1 MRLKVTSNGGLN
13 NDNALNRPGTFT
25 TLMTTCK
32 TLHEITKK
40 IRDRW
45 RLRTPLVLHYMQS
58 NEIRNFTGLRFRMP
72 PSTWAGTVREPID
85 VSNDLI
91 VVCRLPVSATQ
102 TYPTVESIGALYE
115 FGHSSISPSSP
126 FIPDYFIYPLGNL
139 LGLLRPFPRLRVL
152 YIIVRPEDIDE
163 DIDPPENAN
172 MTNYHSDY
180 TQTVNQ
186 VPPKT
191 FNARQRIYR
200 EDPEMRCRGLEDRYE
215 QVKNDSI
222 TIRVGSGLP
231 PLVIR
236 VMTWKDAPGV
246 RGRFDMD

>member
-13 NDNALNRPGTFT
+13 NDNALNHPGTFT

-58 NEIRNFTGLRFRMP
+58 NEIRNFTGLHFRMP

-126 FIPDYFIYPLGNL
+126 FIPDWFIYPLGNL
-139 LGLLRPFPRLRVL
+139 PGLLRLFPRLRVL

-163 DIDPPENAN
+163 DIDPPENGN

-186 VPPKT
+186 VPPKI

-200 EDPEMRCRGLEDRYE
+200 EDPKMRCRGLEYRYE

-222 TIRVGSGLP
+222 TIRAGSGLP

-236 VMTWKDAPGV
+236 VMTWKDAPEV